1 MKRSRIDL
9 AATLCLCILITETV
23 AARAASLRQI
33 QRLYKRKQYNEAR
46 RLLDEELPGLKGRSR
61 NKGLLLRAALETEI
75 GRAVD
80 VYRQIISAEDSPEA
94 LEARLALAKIY
105 YTMGEY
111 RNAVTVLSRIP
122 GRGPT
127 EDRMAALYF
136 RALCWKQLGESESAR
151 SDLKAIDRG
160 SFLYWSYAT
169 LAELD
174 MQEGRIGDA
183 VEKYEAIAGSHS
195 NPVAGFKLGECYEI
209 LGERDKALEVYR
221 TLLQQFPEALEA
233 PKAREKIQMIQR
245 HRRPGRDEPA
255 ASGRDEEQEDEEP
268 SPPSTAT
275 AGYTLQFGA
284 FSERENAIRLA
295 DELRRIVPDI
305 RLERIERDGRTWFR
319 VRTGRFASIRE
330 AEEAAGRL
338 QEKTGYFSKP
348 LPLE

>member
-1 MKRSRIDL
+1 MVSL
-9 AATLCLCILITETV
+9 FLCILVAETI
-23 AARAASLRQI
+23 AAGAASLRHI
-33 QRLYKRKQYNEAR
+33 QRLYKSKQYDEAS
-46 RLLDEELPGLKGRSR
+46 RLLDEELPGLTGRSR
-61 NKGLLLRAALETEI
+61 NEGLLLRAALETEVDQ
-75 GRAVD
+75 AVD
-80 VYRQIISAEDSPEA
+80 VYRQIIHAGDSPEA

-105 YTMGEY
+105 YTTGEY

-127 EDRMAALYF
+127 EDRMGALYF
-136 RALCWKQLGESESAR
+136 RALCWKQLGESENAR
-151 SDLKAIDRG
+151 SDLEAIDRG
-160 SFLYWSYAT
+160 SFLHWSYTT
-169 LAELD
+169 LAEID

-245 HRRPGRDEPA
+245 HRGPGRDEPA
-255 ASGRDEEQEDEEP
+255 AGGEEEEQVDEEP
-268 SPPSTAT
+268 SPPSAAT

-295 DELRRIVPDI
+295 DELRRTIPDI
-305 RLERIERDGRTWFR
+305 RLERIERNGRTWFR
-319 VRTGRFASIRE
+319 VRTGRFATKRE
-330 AEEAAGRL
+330 AEAAAGRL

>member
-136 RALCWKQLGESESAR
+136 RALCWKQLGDSESAR

-284 FSERENAIRLA
+284 FSERAGHTARA
-295 DELRRIVPDI
+295 YRARRPHVVPCQN
-305 RLERIERDGRTWFR
+305 GT
-319 VRTGRFASIRE
+319 VR
-330 AEEAAGRL
+330 
-338 QEKTGYFSKP
+338 
-348 LPLE
+348 